1 LQHTEPLVLVAAIQA
16 INHLSANASMSAA
29 NAAKLLELQES
40 LFTSLR
46 DALNGEEVATLALT
60 EDQVTAMESILLRI
74 SLLERSRDL
83 TEVMEDD
90 EGGQSSG
97 WDIVCA
103 FAERGELGYKE
114 EAKVGSASGLNEF
127 RVHERG

>member
-1 LQHTEPLVLVAAIQA
+1 
-16 INHLSANASMSAA
+16 MSAA
-29 NAAKLLELQES
+29 NTAKLLELQES

-60 EDQVTAMESILLRI
+60 EDQVTAMEAILLRI

-114 EAKVGSASGLNEF
+114 EAKVGSTSRVNGAC
-127 RVHERG
+127 VHEWG

>member
-127 RVHERG
+127 RVHE